1 MSKRQMHIGGFL
13 GGVAPTGAHAASWR
27 HPKAAADAGINFQH
41 FVDISRTAER
51 GRFDFVFIADNAM
64 VREAS
69 KPEALARSAQY
80 IANFEPLTLI
90 GALSAVVPRIGFVAT
105 ASTSWNEPYNLAR
118 VFASLDHQSGGR
130 IAWNIV
136 TSSVD
141 NEARNYGQPRM
152 WDHAERYARARE
164 FTEVVRGLWD
174 SWADDAFVR
183 DKESGIFF
191 DPAKVRRLDHAG
203 AHFKVEG
210 PLNVARPPQ
219 GHPVL
224 VQAGASDDGR
234 EFAAEFAEAV
244 FTNPPTLEMAQAY
257 YADVKERAARFGR
270 GPGSIHLMP
279 GISPIVGRTEADAR
293 EQFEYLQS
301 LVHPVVGLE
310 MLTTLLGADL
320 SGYPLDGPLPE
331 LERPRGGQSAFD
343 NWTGLAK
350 RENLTIRQLIER
362 TIGARGK
369 SVVVGTPSQIA
380 DHMQTW
386 FENGGADGFNVMP
399 PYLPGALDDFVDLVV
414 PELQA
419 RGIFRTEYEGTT
431 LRENL
436 GLARPERT
444 PDREREPVA

>member
-1 MSKRQMHIGGFL
+1 MHIGGFL
-13 GGVAPTGAHAASWR
+13 GGGATTGAHAASWR
-27 HPKAAADAGINFQH
+27 HPQAAADAGVNLRH
-41 FVDISRTAER
+41 FIDISRTAER
-51 GRFDFVFIADNAM
+51 GCFDFVFLADNAM
-64 VREAS
+64 VREAAN
-69 KPEALARSAQY
+69 PEALARSAQY

-90 GALSAVVPRIGFVAT
+90 GALCAVVKRIGFVAT
-105 ASTSWNEPYNLAR
+105 ASTSWNEPYNIAR
-118 VFASLDHQSGGR
+118 VFASLDHQSAGR
-130 IAWNIV
+130 VAWNIV

-141 NEARNYGQPRM
+141 NEARNYGQAKM
-152 WDHAERYARARE
+152 WDHGVRYERARE
-164 FTEVVRGLWD
+164 FTNVVRGLWD

-183 DKESGIFF
+183 DKASGIFF
-191 DPAKVRRLDHAG
+191 DPAKVRRLNHRG
-203 AHFKVEG
+203 THFTVEG
-210 PLNVARPPQ
+210 PLNVARAPQ

-244 FTNPPTLEMAQAY
+244 FTNPPTLEIAQAY
-257 YADVKERAARFGR
+257 YADVKARAARFGR

-279 GISPIVGRTEADAR
+279 GISPIVGRTEAEAR
-293 EQFEYLQS
+293 EQFDYLQS

-310 MLTTLLGADL
+310 MLTTLLGTDL

-331 LERPRGGQSAFD
+331 LERPRGGQSAFE

-369 SVVVGTPSQIA
+369 SVVVGTPVQIA

-386 FENGGADGFNVMP
+386 FENGAADGFNVMP
-399 PYLPGALDDFVDLVV
+399 PYLPGALNDFVDLVI
-414 PELQA
+414 PELQS
-419 RGIFRTEYEGTT
+419 RGIFRTGYEGTT

-444 PDREREPVA
+444 PDPAPSERAPVA

>member
-1 MSKRQMHIGGFL
+1 MRL
-13 GGVAPTGAHAASWR
+13 GAFFNPTGHHVASWR
-27 HPKAAADAGINFQH
+27 HPDAQADAGVNFAHYVELAQ
-41 FVDISRTAER
+41 TAER
-51 GRFDFVFIADNAM
+51 GKFDFVFFADNVN
-64 VREAS
+64 VREAR
-69 KPEALARSAQY
+69 PEALSRSAQY
-80 IANFEPLTLI
+80 IANFEPLTLMA
-90 GALSAVVPRIGFVAT
+90 GLAAVTRRIGFVST
-105 ASTSWNEPYNLAR
+105 ASTSWNEPYNIAR
-118 VFASLDHQSGGR
+118 KFASLDHISGGR
-130 IAWNIV
+130 VAWNIV

>member
-1 MSKRQMHIGGFL
+1 MHIGGFL
-13 GGVAPTGAHAASWR
+13 GGGATTGAHAASWR
-27 HPKAAADAGINFQH
+27 HPQAAADAGVNLRH
-41 FVDISRTAER
+41 FIDISRTAER
-51 GRFDFVFIADNAM
+51 GCFDFVFLADNAM
-64 VREAS
+64 VREAAN
-69 KPEALARSAQY
+69 PEALARSAQY

-90 GALSAVVPRIGFVAT
+90 GALCAVVKRIGFVAT
-105 ASTSWNEPYNLAR
+105 ASTSWNEPYNIAR
-118 VFASLDHQSGGR
+118 VFASLDHQSAGR
-130 IAWNIV
+130 VAWNIV

-141 NEARNYGQPRM
+141 NEARNYGQAKM
-152 WDHAERYARARE
+152 WDHGVRYERARE
-164 FTEVVRGLWD
+164 FTNVVRGLWD

-183 DKESGIFF
+183 DKASGIFF
-191 DPAKVRRLDHAG
+191 DPAKVRRLNHRG
-203 AHFKVEG
+203 THFTVEG
-210 PLNVARPPQ
+210 PLNVARAPQ

-244 FTNPPTLEMAQAY
+244 FTNPPTLEIAQAY
-257 YADVKERAARFGR
+257 YADVKA
-270 GPGSIHLMP
+270 GSIHLMP
-279 GISPIVGRTEADAR
+279 GISPIVGRTEAEAR
-293 EQFEYLQS
+293 EQFDYLQS

-310 MLTTLLGADL
+310 MLTTLLGTDL

-331 LERPRGGQSAFD
+331 LERPRGGQSAFE

-369 SVVVGTPSQIA
+369 SVVVGTPVQIA

-386 FENGGADGFNVMP
+386 FENGAADGFNVMP
-399 PYLPGALDDFVDLVV
+399 PYLPGALNDFVDLVI
-414 PELQA
+414 PELQS
-419 RGIFRTEYEGTT
+419 RGIFRTGYEGTT

-444 PDREREPVA
+444 PDPAPSERAPVA

>member
-1 MSKRQMHIGGFL
+1 MKLGAFL
-13 GGVAPTGAHAASWR
+13 GGGAPTGAHAASWR
-27 HPKAAADAGINFQH
+27 HPQARADAGINFAH
-41 FVDISRTAER
+41 FVEISRTAER
-51 GRFDFVFIADNAM
+51 GCFDFVFVADNAM
-64 VREAS
+64 VREA
-69 KPEALARSAQY
+69 KPEALSRSAQY

-90 GALSAVVPRIGFVAT
+90 GGLVASTERIGFVAT
-105 ASTSWNEPYNLAR
+105 ASTSWNEPYNIAR
-118 VFASLDHQSGGR
+118 AFASLDHMSHGR
-130 IAWNIV
+130 VAWNIV

-152 WDHAERYARARE
+152 WDHTERYARARE
-164 FTEVVRGLWD
+164 FTQVVRGLWD
-174 SWADDAFVR
+174 SWADDAFLR
-183 DKESGIFF
+183 DKASGVFF
-191 DPAKVRRLDHAG
+191 DPAKVRRLDHRG
-203 AHFKVEG
+203 AYFAVEG
-210 PLNVARPPQ
+210 PLNVPRSPQ

-244 FTNPPTLEMAQAY
+244 FTNPPTLDVAQAY
-257 YADVKERAARFGR
+257 YADVKARAARFGR
-270 GPGSIHLMP
+270 SAASIHLMP
-279 GISPIVGRTEADAR
+279 GISPIVGRTEAEARAQFDA
-293 EQFEYLQS
+293 LQA

-310 MLTTLLGADL
+310 MLTTLLGTDL

-369 SVVVGTPSQIA
+369 SVVIGTPAQIA

-386 FENGGADGFNVMP
+386 LENGAADGFNVMP
-399 PYLPGALDDFVDLVV
+399 PYLPGALNDFVDLVI

-419 RGIFRTEYEGTT
+419 RGIFRTAYEGAT

-444 PDREREPVA
+444 PA